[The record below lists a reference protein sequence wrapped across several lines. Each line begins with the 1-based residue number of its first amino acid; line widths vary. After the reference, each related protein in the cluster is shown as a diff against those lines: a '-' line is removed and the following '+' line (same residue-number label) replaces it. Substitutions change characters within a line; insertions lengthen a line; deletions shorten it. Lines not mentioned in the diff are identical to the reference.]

1 MTYKAL
7 MDAITKLGHL
17 LERPDLTMDKRHKY
31 QAELLKLTR
40 KLRTASDLAKD
51 TFDLEN
57 SGWEYW

>member
-31 QAELLKLTR
+31 QAELLKLTQAR
-40 KLRTASDLAKD
+40 GVTFSNRSD
-51 TFDLEN
+51 E
-57 SGWEYW
+57 GYI